1 MRVMLR
7 DAVIRFQYAERIKS
21 ELIIATKLLEQLE
34 TLKDS
39 EFEGAKKLMLSLL
52 SALEG
57 EIKIA
62 RSVSGEKNFEEAA
75 AKVWEAT
82 ERTRTNEYEEAFRC
96 ISAAISATTTS
107 GQSAL
112 KLLKDNGV
120 F

>member
-1 MRVMLR
+1 MRLLR
-7 DAVIRFQYAERIKS
+7 DAIVCFQYAERIKS

-39 EFEGAKKLMLSLL
+39 ELEGAKKLMLSFLG
-52 SALEG
+52 ALES
-57 EIKIA
+57 EIKMA
-62 RSVSGEKNFEEAA
+62 RSVSGQKNFEQVAT
-75 AKVWEAT
+75 KIWEAT
-82 ERTRTNEYEEAFRC
+82 ERTRVNEYEEAFRC
-96 ISAAISATTTS
+96 ISEAISATTTS

>member
-1 MRVMLR
+1 MLR
-7 DAVIRFQYAERIKS
+7 DAIVCFQYAERIKS

-34 TLKDS
+34 TLRDS
-39 EFEGAKKLMLSLL
+39 ELDGAKKLMLSFLD
-52 SALEG
+52 ALEG
-57 EIKIA
+57 EVKIA
-62 RSVSGEKNFEEAA
+62 ESVSGQKNFEQVA

-82 ERTRTNEYEEAFRC
+82 ERTRVNEYEVAFRC
-96 ISAAISATTTS
+96 ISEAISATTTS

>member
-1 MRVMLR
+1 MINHVARCYHL
-7 DAVIRFQYAERIKS
+7 FSAETIKS
-21 ELIIATKLLEQLE
+21 ELIIATNLLEQLE

-39 EFEGAKKLMLSLL
+39 ELEGAKKLMLSFLGV
-52 SALEG
+52 LES
-57 EIKIA
+57 ETKMA
-62 RSVSGEKNFEEAA
+62 RSVSGQKNFEQVS

-82 ERTRTNEYEEAFRC
+82 ERTHVSEYKEAFRC
-96 ISAAISATTTS
+96 LSEAISATTTS